1 MALVHAELTPAQR
14 AGIARL
20 RSGSVPNDAP
30 GPQIAGV
37 PGRFAP
43 AMLVGGVALVVL
55 LIVALLVGSVDL
67 SPATVVQILG
77 HRICGDACVTPAWTR
92 SQDLIVADTRLPR
105 VLLAAAC
112 GAGLAMAGMVIQ
124 ALVRNP
130 LAGPGI
136 LGVSSGAAT
145 GAVLV
150 LRFAA
155 FGAAG
160 AFALNVAAFV
170 GALAAMLVVFTV
182 SRTRGHTD
190 PGRLILTGVA
200 VSSIL
205 QAVTS
210 LLVITAPDQ
219 TLAGQVLQ
227 WTLGGFGG
235 TSWAILPVPL
245 IATGAFL
252 MVTVPLGRLLNLTLL
267 GDDAAIALGLDI
279 HRFRRVMVVAASLLV
294 SLIVAVSGVIS
305 FVGLMLPH
313 IARLIVGSDH
323 RRALPLAALL
333 GALFMVATDLVARRI
348 AVPVELPVGII
359 TALIGG
365 PVFIALIRHRAKRVG

>member
-1 MALVHAELTPAQR
+1 MALAHAELTPKQR
-14 AGIARL
+14 AGIERL
-20 RSGSVPNDAP
+20 KSGATPCDAAA
-30 GPQIAGV
+30 GQIKAV
-37 PGRFAP
+37 PGRFVP
-43 AMLVGGVALVVL
+43 AMLCCGISLAAL

-67 SPATVVQILG
+67 SPTTVIEIIG

-105 VLLAAAC
+105 VLLAASC

-150 LRFAA
+150 LRFAVL
-155 FGAAG
+155 GAAG
-160 AFALNVAAFV
+160 ALALNVAAFV
-170 GALAAMLVVFTV
+170 GALVAMLVVFTAAR
-182 SRTRGHTD
+182 SRGHTD

-205 QAVTS
+205 QAITS

-235 TSWAILPVPL
+235 ASWATLPVPL
-245 IATGAFL
+245 IATVVFL
-252 MVTVPLGRLLNLTLL
+252 VAAMPLGRLLNLTLL
-267 GDDAAIALGLDI
+267 GDDAAIALGLNI
-279 HRFRRVMVVAASLLV
+279 HRFRKVMIVAASLLV

-333 GALFMVATDLVARRI
+333 GALFMVATDLIARRI
-348 AVPVELPVGII
+348 VIPVELPVGII

-365 PVFIALIRHRAKRVG
+365 PVFIVLIRHKAKRVA